1 MTTTATFDYSAQQ
14 VTSET
19 TKEYFFDMIPGRP
32 SVVMAP
38 AHDSNPDFLDARLR
52 RSIAQSEKLAQAP
65 RGKGDDKLTPESVKQ
80 QIEDDREVDRDL
92 LAKACARDWGRAP
105 KATDGSAPE
114 FSAANAYAFF
124 KALPDWMFDP
134 FRNWCGNLYN
144 FVEAPAADADDAG
157 N

>member
-1 MTTTATFDYSAQQ
+1 MTTTATFDFSAQQ
-14 VTSET
+14 VTAET

-32 SVVMAP
+32 SIIMAP

-52 RSIAQSEKLAQAP
+52 RSIAQSEQLAQAP
-65 RGKGDDKLTPESVKQ
+65 RGKGDDKMTPESVKK

-92 LAKACARDWGRAP
+92 LSRACAKAWGRAP
-105 KATDGSAPE
+105 TAADGSKPE

-134 FRNWCGNLYN
+134 FRNYCGNLYN
-144 FVEAPAADADDAG
+144 FVEQPPLDGDTTG